1 MQLSKNQKQ
10 IGMLILFFVTAV
22 VLWDTFFIY
31 PVKLFVVI
39 LHEMS
44 HGIAAIFSGGS
55 IVKIQIDSQVGGY
68 CQYLSSGGKIS
79 EFFIASAGY
88 LGSLFWGGLILMLAS
103 KTEKDRTIS
112 AVIGGVVLFLSYFVI
127 KTGEAFGIVFTLLFG
142 IFMLVSAKFLP
153 MKFHDTMLK
162 FLGLTSCLYV
172 IIDIKDDLIVRSG
185 IGSDADAIADLTGIP
200 SVAVGV
206 IWIIIA
212 LVSLFFI
219 LRSSLRETRKSS

>member
-10 IGMLILFFVTAV
+10 IGMLILFFVIAV

-55 IVKIQIDSQVGGY
+55 IVKIQIDSQIGGY
-68 CQYLSSGGKIS
+68 CQYLSSGGNVS

-185 IGSDADAIADLTGIP
+185 IGSDADAIANLTGIP

-219 LRSSLRETRKSS
+219 LRSSLRETQKSS